1 VSGLG
6 RVPPFRSELD
16 FELSGLEVDV
26 LPSLNETRIWL
37 IEVEID
43 LGRGDGTCGVPCE
56 LDGFRCVDSGAE
68 GGESIKVSSAQVTG

>member
-16 FELSGLEVDV
+16 FKLSGLEVDV
-26 LPSLNETRIWL
+26 LPSLDETRIWL

-43 LGRGDGTCGVPCE
+43 LR
-56 LDGFRCVDSGAE
+56 
-68 GGESIKVSSAQVTG
+68 